1 MMRPP
6 HRAVRLK
13 TVTDEATAPAATAA
27 TLDTWATYDWSHGFD
42 LSTMAAGV
50 AVEVCTQRSVYHI
63 VAGAHGRTALR
74 VRGGRYLPDFRCAKS
89 IGSSLGGALLKQ
101 HMVHVGFKMELAFD
115 DLRLITS
122 PVVAIRPLEA
132 RTDHPPLAPA

>member
-1 MMRPP
+1 M
-6 HRAVRLK
+6 
-13 TVTDEATAPAATAA
+13 TGDATAPVSTAA
-27 TLDTWATYDWSHGFD
+27 TLETWATYDWSQGLD
-42 LSTMAAGV
+42 LAKMAPGV
-50 AVEVCTQRSVYHI
+50 AVEVCTMRSVYHI
-63 VAGAHGRTALR
+63 VSTDGGRLALR

-101 HMVHVGFKMELAFD
+101 HMVHVGFKMELSFD

-132 RTDHPPLAPA
+132 RTDLLPSAPG